1 MLRKEE
7 HSGFSCEAE
16 KCPRVSQKGG
26 DLVPSGLSR
35 YGIDKLIP
43 TNESCLTTLTF
54 IPLSSNVIFQAIVV
68 PGNPDGCWDWW
79 GFSGKD
85 FDTKEGAQVSTVV
98 AMVADLEGAV
108 KAGGI

>member
-1 MLRKEE
+1 
-7 HSGFSCEAE
+7 
-16 KCPRVSQKGG
+16 
-26 DLVPSGLSR
+26 
-35 YGIDKLIP
+35 
-43 TNESCLTTLTF
+43 
-54 IPLSSNVIFQAIVV
+54 VV
-68 PGNPDGCWDWW
+68 PGNPEGCWDWW